1 MKIEAFYPNRQL
13 LGKIE
18 EPYRGAL
25 EVLNTL
31 YMEAPQGGKRL
42 DSRCVIDC
50 YVMNC
55 VRAISEKLTRESYS
69 FPSVFNKC
77 KELTFINASND
88 KMDFNDFRV
97 NADYE
102 QTAIFGAVYYVLT
115 KQGKIAKRYLDFIEK
130 TFASETR
137 LKGYFQPFKDALNE
151 SSQNSITNENLSN
164 AIGSNSSLQ
173 KENEELSKRNQQLEA
188 LVREYTGDEGLDGTK
203 KPYFTTNQ
211 IAIAAYFLF
220 GEGNIRVLDN
230 QQAWAKFMS
239 KMSRRNS
246 QNIREALSKINSN
259 MDDLKGDA
267 IIVAN
272 TLDAVAPAIAEKIR
286 KNFDV

>member
-1 MKIEAFYPNRQL
+1 MKIEAYYPNRQL
-13 LGKIE
+13 FGKIE

-50 YVMNC
+50 YVMSC
-55 VRAISEKLTRESYS
+55 VRAVSEKLTRESYS

-88 KMDFNDFRV
+88 KMDFNDSRV

-102 QTAIFGAVYYVLT
+102 QVAIFGAVYYVLA
-115 KQGKIAKRYLDFIEK
+115 KQGKVAKRYLDYIEK

-151 SSQNSITNENLSN
+151 SSHNSIANENLSN
-164 AIGSNSSLQ
+164 AIGDNPSLQ

-188 LVREYTGDEGLDGTK
+188 LVREYTDEEPDGTK

-259 MDDLKGDA
+259 MEDLKGDA

-272 TLDAVAPAIAEKIR
+272 ALDAVAPAIAEKIR
-286 KNFDV
+286 KNFEV